1 MRKGVPLSS
10 FISDEEGMSLV
21 ELLGAMVIL
30 SIVLPLF
37 IGFIVTNAKM
47 IEQNTILTE
56 AIAVREEIREWMGY
70 RAQSQDIA
78 DLNPFVLAN
87 TGHQPSP
94 IIPKNSE
101 EAIRASHL
109 ILDKSGI
116 AWDTSGQPKFDEKIP
131 NDQLIDDDGK
141 LITGSDN
148 RKRTQQVN
156 YNMPAGFSLPK
167 LKISADRKRYV
178 GMYVGPD
185 VTQQKVAYAVL
196 VEAAPK
202 QITTKS
208 GDITENNDA
217 GILVTLRIYNSES
230 GKELTNT
237 QFYWSADY

>member
-1 MRKGVPLSS
+1 MRKKMPILSL
-10 FISDEEGMSLV
+10 IGDEDGMSLA

-30 SIVLPLF
+30 SIVLPLL
-37 IGFIVTNAKM
+37 IGFIVANAKM

-56 AIAVREEIREWMGY
+56 AISVREEIREWMGY

-78 DLNPFVLAN
+78 DLNAYVLAN

-94 IIPKNSE
+94 ISLTDPAGIV
-101 EAIRASHL
+101 RASHL
-109 ILDKSGI
+109 ILDESGI
-116 AWDTSGQPKFDEKIP
+116 EKDVLGEPKFDEKVP
-131 NDQLIDDDGK
+131 SNRLIDDDGNP
-141 LITGSDN
+141 ITGPVTRN
-148 RKRTQQVN
+148 RSQQVS
-156 YNMPAGFSLPK
+156 YKMPGGFPLPK
-167 LKISADRKRYV
+167 LNISADSKRYV

-185 VTQQKVAYAVL
+185 ATQQKVAYAVL

-202 QITTKS
+202 QMTTET
-208 GDITENNDA
+208 GAIAENNDA